1 MPGTREHNVVSITSV
16 ISVTDVE
23 PKLLQIYLNF
33 NSRSESLL
41 TVVEIKENME
51 SGHPVPFNTVW
62 YKKVE
67 FSLVFSRNIGRLQN
81 SGKLLPFKG
90 FFLPPKPK
98 RDLKVEIQLQHKNSL
113 RLEEI
118 GCCTRT
124 VEVKIKHQQCY
135 HKVFVNKQAYDR
147 VYYSQQIIVI
157 SQGQDIYYKVYIMD
171 SEIIRTKC
179 QQVLC
184 LYFQNVYI

>member
-16 ISVTDVE
+16 LSVTDVE

-33 NSRSESLL
+33 NSWTESLS
-41 TVVEIKENME
+41 TVAEIKENME

-62 YKKVE
+62 YKKVD
-67 FSLVFSRNIGRLQN
+67 FCLAFSRSIGRLQN

-90 FFLPPKPK
+90 FFLPPKPT
-98 RDLKVEIQLQHKNSL
+98 RNLKMEIQLQHKNSL

-124 VEVKIKHQQCY
+124 EEVEIKHQQCY
-135 HKVFVNKQAYDR
+135 HKVSVNK
-147 VYYSQQIIVI
+147 
-157 SQGQDIYYKVYIMD
+157 
-171 SEIIRTKC
+171 
-179 QQVLC
+179 
-184 LYFQNVYI
+184 